1 MLINGAWK
9 RQKLV
14 QPKAQAVA
22 HTISCN
28 FWKIWHYLFDEVWMG
43 AHLWICNNLQISHLD
58 PCVPFEPMI

>member
-43 AHLWICNNLQISHLD
+43 ATSGFATIYKSVI
-58 PCVPFEPMI
+58 